1 LKKKKKKGKGR
12 FIQNPNYEIPS
23 LPLHTSERTVIIERK
38 ALSHLLNPKWLGRGK
53 VPFFLGYSR
62 EQIQ

>member
-1 LKKKKKKGKGR
+1 LKKKKKKRKGR

-62 EQIQ
+62 E